1 MMNASHLIKK
11 TVLTVVLTAMT
22 TGCAIFGR
30 LADVGKEPELSKIE
44 NPTKQKDYKPIDMPM
59 PAPETPYANVNSLW
73 RPGSKGFFKDQRA
86 SRVGDIL
93 TVHVTITD
101 NALLENKS
109 EQKRGSDSDSLSIG
123 ALAGLEKYAGKIFPS
138 GVNPANLLDISSS
151 HSTTG
156 DASIDRNEK
165 IDVTMAA
172 IVTQVLPNG
181 NLVIAGKQEV
191 RVNYELRQL
200 QMTGIIRREDISTLN
215 VITSEKIAELRVAY
229 GGKGTISDLQQPRYG
244 RQILDIVAPF

>member
-1 MMNASHLIKK
+1 MSALNILKK
-11 TVLTVVLTAMT
+11 TAFIAALTALT
-22 TGCAIFGR
+22 SGCAIFER
-30 LADVGKEPELSKIE
+30 LGDVGKPPELSKIE
-44 NPTKQKDYKPIDMPM
+44 NPTKEKGYKPVDMPM
-59 PAPETPYANVNSLW
+59 PDPETPYANANSLW

-101 NALLENKS
+101 SALLENKS
-109 EQKRGSDSDSLSIG
+109 EQTRGSDSDSLSVN

-138 GVNPANLLDISSS
+138 GVNPANLLDISSQ

-156 DASIDRNEK
+156 DASIDRNEE

-191 RVNYELRQL
+191 RVNYEMRQL
-200 QMTGIIRREDISTLN
+200 QMTGIIRREDISTRN
-215 VITSEKIAELRVAY
+215 VITSEKIAELRIAY
-229 GGKGTISDLQQPRYG
+229 GGKGTISDIQQPRYG
-244 RQILDIVAPF
+244 TQILDIVAPF